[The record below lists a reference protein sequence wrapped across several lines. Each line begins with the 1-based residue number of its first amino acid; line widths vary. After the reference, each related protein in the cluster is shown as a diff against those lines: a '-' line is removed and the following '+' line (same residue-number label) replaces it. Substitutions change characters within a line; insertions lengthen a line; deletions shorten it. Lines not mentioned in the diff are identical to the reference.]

1 MYMLFRCYLF
11 IYLFIYLNL
20 YCTKVHAQYHEYTML

>member
-1 MYMLFRCYLF
+1 MYMLFRGYLF